1 MRNFE
6 AWMGS
11 LEWWEVYLMICAVT
25 TFLVFGKEMF
35 YPYKKSNG
43 RGK

>member
-1 MRNFE
+1 MKNFE
-6 AWMGS
+6 QWMGS
-11 LEWWEVYLMICAVT
+11 LEWWEVYLGIVIVATICVM
-25 TFLVFGKEMF
+25 GKELI